1 MNSRRFTRSPRG
13 TSAPSAPAFCVPRAE
28 RCRSRRAKKQ
38 CPVNGCGWPAP
49 PELRDCVYLARLN
62 VTSAVPL
69 PADGVRTVY
78 FMSSPATVIGRFCS
92 VPFQFGNELY
102 SM

>member
-1 MNSRRFTRSPRG
+1 MRDLRRREFITLLGGAGGGMAARGGRKNNARSTG
-13 TSAPSAPAFCVPRAE
+13 V
-28 RCRSRRAKKQ
+28 
-38 CPVNGCGWPAP
+38 GGPAP
-49 PELRDCVYLARLN
+49 PELRGCVYLARLN

-78 FMSSPATVIGRFCS
+78 FISSPATVIGRFCS